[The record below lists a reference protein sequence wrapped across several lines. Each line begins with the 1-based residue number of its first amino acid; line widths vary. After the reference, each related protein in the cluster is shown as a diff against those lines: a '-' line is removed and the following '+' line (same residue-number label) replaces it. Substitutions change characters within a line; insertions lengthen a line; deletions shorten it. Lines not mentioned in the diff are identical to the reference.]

1 MILVE
6 NSLCA
11 KCGFSW
17 SVIRKGKSRPFYVA
31 FLLFQFMVSKLPKE
45 VEVTCSFTRVLFS
58 LFIVYVVYVTFF
70 IHYSLFWFS
79 LSLEAWLYFC
89 LTFSSL
95 PDLKVLSQTL
105 SRVVSCRKNW
115 CLVLLLDTIVVT
127 KTLL

>member
-58 LFIVYVVYVTFF
+58 LFIVYVAYATFV
-70 IHYSLFWFS
+70 IHYSSFWLA
-79 LSLEAWLYFC
+79 LSLEAWLYTC
-89 LTFSSL
+89 LAFWSL
-95 PDLKVLSQTL
+95 PSLKVLSRTL
-105 SRVVSCRKNW
+105 SRVVSCW
-115 CLVLLLDTIVVT
+115 
-127 KTLL
+127 KTLFSYTYFPSSRYHCCY